1 MCLSCFLP
9 LQLRHMD
16 CRLSMLWS
24 GMPPVTDGEW
34 MWSIVQSLPSSSLWQ
49 VTQRGSSI
57 FLANARASRHS
68 LESCQSLM
76 VICPFCRIP
85 SMHRASSNRERRL
98 VLYRQAL
105 NTLFRSS
112 SPVLSRIV
120 SVVTTVLVAFAWTC
134 VYWFKAWAWP
144 TGAFVVA

>member
-1 MCLSCFLP
+1 MLGLTSYANHRGFLQSVLIMCLSCLRP
-9 LQLRHMD
+9 LQLRHID

-34 MWSIVQSLPSSSLWQ
+34 MWSIVQSLPSNSLWQ
-49 VTQRGSSI
+49 VTHRGSSI
-57 FLANARASRHS
+57 FLAIALASRHS

-85 SMHRASSNRERRL
+85 NMHRASSNRERRL

-120 SVVTTVLVAFAWTC
+120 SVVTAVFVAFA
-134 VYWFKAWAWP
+134 
-144 TGAFVVA
+144 